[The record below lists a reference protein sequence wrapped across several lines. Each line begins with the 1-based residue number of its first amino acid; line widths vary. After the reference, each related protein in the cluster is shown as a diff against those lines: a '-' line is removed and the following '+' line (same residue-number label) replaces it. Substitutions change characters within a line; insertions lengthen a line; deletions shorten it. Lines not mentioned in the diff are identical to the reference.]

1 MKLVTRNAWIVGLF
15 ALALAESVA
24 VGAGRLVL
32 GREGSELGNSFI
44 PFDSK
49 IGDYSLEYSKKWR
62 LTDLSQT
69 TSFTDSEPTAAD
81 KASFLSVHA
90 DRSGGPATVQE
101 LRERLVRSHPDLAWA
116 PVSFA
121 GVSGLK
127 AERAGV
133 TYLQLLRAPR
143 DLLSLRF
150 RSSEGERT
158 DAVIGHM
165 LESFR
170 AE

>member
-1 MKLVTRNAWIVGLF
+1 MKLMTGKSWIALF
-15 ALALAESVA
+15 WALVLSG
-24 VGAGRLVL
+24 GAGAAGKPGIL
-32 GREGSELGNSFI
+32 GREGSELGNSFV

-49 IGDYSLEYSKKWR
+49 IGDYSLEYNKQWR

-69 TSFTDSEPTAAD
+69 TSFTDAEASAE

-90 DRSGGPATVQE
+90 DRTGGPATLQE
-101 LRERLVRSHPDLAWA
+101 LEERLAKSHPEFSWS
-116 PVSFA
+116 PVSLS
-121 GVSGLK
+121 GISGLR
-127 AERAGV
+127 AEKGGV
-133 TYLQLLRAPR
+133 VHLQLLRAPY

-150 RSSEGERT
+150 RSSGGERT
-158 DAVIGHM
+158 DLVLTHM